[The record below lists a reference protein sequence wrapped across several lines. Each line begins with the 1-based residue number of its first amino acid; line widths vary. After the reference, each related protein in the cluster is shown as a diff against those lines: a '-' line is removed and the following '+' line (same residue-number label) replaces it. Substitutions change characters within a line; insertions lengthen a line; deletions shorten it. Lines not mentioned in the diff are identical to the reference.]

1 MILFSILISTLF
13 TIYLSESPPAVPG
26 APAAPGP
33 PVVPKGPDGKPEKGP
48 DGKVVTPTGPD
59 GKPEG
64 NKDPEGNP
72 TPPDTG
78 KSLLS
83 LGIILYLVLK
93 NLFSFYKPY
102 ELLHVSAK
110 KIVNF

>member
-1 MILFSILISTLF
+1 MTNSLFKIINKKLLLYLNV
-13 TIYLSESPPAVPG
+13 TIPFLESPPAVPG
-26 APAAPGP
+26 TPAVPTGP

-72 TPPDTG
+72 TPPDPG
-78 KSLLS
+78 NSLL
-83 LGIILYLVLK
+83 
-93 NLFSFYKPY
+93 F
-102 ELLHVSAK
+102 
-110 KIVNF
+110 

>member
-1 MILFSILISTLF
+1 MLF
-13 TIYLSESPPAVPG
+13 TESPPAVPG
-26 APAAPGP
+26 VPGVPGVPVIPPGP

-72 TPPDTG
+72 TPPDAG
-78 KSLLS
+78 MFLSYNLLFWKFM
-83 LGIILYLVLK
+83 VK
-93 NLFSFYKPY
+93 AF
-102 ELLHVSAK
+102 
-110 KIVNF
+110 VNWTFVTINTF